1 MQWILTRGKDKEKY
15 MELDN
20 FFLAEY
26 DSQNIDHKT
35 VVIELENDSYA
46 KELFR

>member
-1 MQWILTRGKDKEKY
+1 